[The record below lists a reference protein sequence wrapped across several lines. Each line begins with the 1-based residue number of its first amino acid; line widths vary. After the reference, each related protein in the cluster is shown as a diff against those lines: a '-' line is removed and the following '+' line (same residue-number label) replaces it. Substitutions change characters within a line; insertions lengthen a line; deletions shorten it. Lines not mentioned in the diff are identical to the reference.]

1 VNHRLVILDLDGTLY
16 SSTAT
21 TLGAVERAVRQ
32 FNERHASDVS
42 VPTNERV
49 LGAVGST
56 REQYTAKVFP
66 ELPEADRGE
75 MNDLIWHWER
85 ELVDGGK
92 GCLFPGAVD
101 MLEAVS
107 GDGCLLAVATNAGT
121 GYMNHILD
129 YFDIRKYFSDMR
141 CAGAEGTINKGDLI
155 TRILDNLDV
164 APLHAV
170 MAGDRVTDIQG
181 ARSSG
186 VWSVGCTWGFG
197 TKSEL
202 AAAHKFVGSFPELT
216 ELLRTWP

>member
-1 VNHRLVILDLDGTLY
+1 MNPRLVILDLDGTLY

-21 TLGAVERAVRQ
+21 TLGAVERAVRD
-32 FNERHASDVS
+32 FNDKHGSDVA

-56 REQYTAKVFP
+56 REQYAARVFP
-66 ELPEADRGE
+66 ELPETDRGE

-107 GDGCLLAVATNAGT
+107 GDDCLLAVATNAGT
-121 GYMNHILD
+121 GYMHHILD
-129 YFDIRKYFSDMR
+129 YFDIRKYFSEMR
-141 CAGAEGTINKGDLI
+141 CAGAEGTTDKGELI
-155 TRILDNLDV
+155 TTILTNLAV
-164 APLHAV
+164 LPRQAV
-170 MAGDRVTDIQG
+170 MVGDRYTDIDG
-181 ARSSG
+181 ARSTG
-186 VWSVGCTWGFG
+186 TWAVGCTWGFG
-197 TKSEL
+197 SKDEL
-202 AAAHKFVGSFPELT
+202 SGAHKFAGSFAELT